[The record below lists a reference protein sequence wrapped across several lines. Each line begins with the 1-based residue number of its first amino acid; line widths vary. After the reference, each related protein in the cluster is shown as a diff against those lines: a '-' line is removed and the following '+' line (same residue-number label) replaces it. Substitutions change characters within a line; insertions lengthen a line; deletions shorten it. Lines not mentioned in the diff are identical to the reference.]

1 MKNFDYTIKNGSG
14 RYSNLDKE
22 YNKFIEATLNDTQDE
37 KIIYKWE
44 IYNLI
49 MDELLQLGKEH
60 LFNEIRYRLTDGENP
75 NYVIMDIIERDSN
88 LSGFLWLIRKRIE
101 EFINEDFENQFYE

>member
-1 MKNFDYTIKNGSG
+1 MENFDYTITNGSG

-22 YNKFIEATLNDTQDE
+22 YNKFLGETLKGVQDE
-37 KIIYKWE
+37 KIIHKWE

-49 MDELLQLGKEH
+49 INELLQLGEDD
-60 LFNEIRYRLTDGENP
+60 LFNEIRYRLTDNENP
-75 NYVIMDIIERDSN
+75 NDVMLDIIYRNSN

-101 EFINEDFENQFYE
+101 EFSNDDFENQFYE